1 LNDEERTMT
10 LKAMLNDASVGI
22 DRIAAHL
29 DALGMEERVAEVFAL
44 GRADQRRLYDRA
56 QASAPL
62 TLDDFVPAGIAPL
75 VPVRHRGKN
84 TLPLLPALK
93 RFEKRMCRPADGSAR
108 LFGYNENPPALKAL
122 GLVGYF
128 VGLETTHEPAGQLEL
143 PESKKWRARGGV
155 VVDYFQ
161 VPDATV
167 APGWPRVIPNTR
179 GLQYF
184 VFNGTRD
191 FMRRVS
197 DGVSIGAAYKGEHKM
212 DHYFVLVRQP
222 VG

>member
-1 LNDEERTMT
+1 MT
-10 LKAMLNDASVGI
+10 LKQMLQDTSVGI
-22 DRIAAHL
+22 DQIAAHL
-29 DALGMEERVAEVFAL
+29 NALGMEERVAELFAL
-44 GRADQRRLYDRA
+44 GRGGQRRLYDRA
-56 QASAPL
+56 AAAAPL
-62 TLDDFVPAGIAPL
+62 TLDDFVPAGVAPL

-93 RFEKRMCRPADGSAR
+93 LFEKRMCRPADGSAR
-108 LFGYNENPPALKAL
+108 LFGYNENPSLLKAL

-128 VGLETTHEPAGQLEL
+128 VGLETTHEPRWQ
-143 PESKKWRARGGV
+143 ARGGV

-161 VPDATV
+161 VPDAEV
-167 APGWPRVIPNTR
+167 APGWPSVIPNTR

>member
-1 LNDEERTMT
+1 MSLQDM
-10 LKAMLNDASVGI
+10 LKDKSVGI
-22 DRIAAHL
+22 DKIAAHL

-44 GRADQRRLYDRA
+44 GRGDQRRLYDRA
-56 QASAPL
+56 AAAAPL
-62 TLDDFVPAGIAPL
+62 TLDDFVPSDVGPL

-128 VGLETTHEPAGQLEL
+128 VGLETTLEP
-143 PESKKWRARGGV
+143 KWQARGGV

-161 VPDATV
+161 VPDAEV
-167 APGWPRVIPNTR
+167 APGWPRVIPNTKA
-179 GLQYF
+179 LQYF

-222 VG
+222 VS